1 MTDVRLTVS
10 MNRTRIADGVSR
22 MTKEALIED
31 KKRMDKYA
39 EIIAHQEPV
48 KEWMV
53 IYALLVAVGH
63 ILEWI
68 EKHGRS

>member
-1 MTDVRLTVS
+1 MS
-10 MNRTRIADGVSR
+10 RTQIADGVSR

-39 EIIAHQEPV
+39 DIIAHQEPV

>member
-1 MTDVRLTVS
+1 
-10 MNRTRIADGVSR
+10 

-31 KKRMDKYA
+31 KERMDKYA
-39 EIIAHQEPV
+39 DKIARQEPV

-63 ILEWI
+63 LLEWTATR
-68 EKHGRS
+68 KGK

>member
-1 MTDVRLTVS
+1 MASTADT
-10 MNRTRIADGVSR
+10 NRRRIADGVSR

-31 KKRMDKYA
+31 KRRMDKYA
-39 EIIAHQEPV
+39 DKIARQEPV

>member
-1 MTDVRLTVS
+1 
-10 MNRTRIADGVSR
+10 

-39 EIIAHQEPV
+39 EKIARQEPV

-63 ILEWI
+63 LLEWANN
-68 EKHGRS
+68 KK

>member
-1 MTDVRLTVS
+1 
-10 MNRTRIADGVSR
+10 

-39 EIIAHQEPV
+39 DKIARQEPV

-63 ILEWI
+63 LLEWVAKH
-68 EKHGRS
+68 EKHIS

>member
-1 MTDVRLTVS
+1 
-10 MNRTRIADGVSR
+10 

-39 EIIAHQEPV
+39 EKIARQEPV

-63 ILEWI
+63 LLEWI
-68 EKHGRS
+68 ATRKEKQNGK

>member
-1 MTDVRLTVS
+1 
-10 MNRTRIADGVSR
+10 

-39 EIIAHQEPV
+39 EKIAHQEPV

-63 ILEWI
+63 LLEWAHN
-68 EKHGRS
+68 KK